1 MAHLHEALKNLSP
14 IPFSDVPQDE
24 EHLSTF
30 LESIFSKSQLL
41 IDSVPPPPIEPLSG
55 GRSRANTSNTIA
67 SDVSE
72 LSVSSV
78 RPDAPISE
86 HAILQREWGKPI
98 KIAAKDNPMSI
109 AVYKLAGKD
118 GKGAWFARRSVH
130 EGMGF
135 SRWKA
140 GMKREFPESMKVQE
154 GPGSG
159 SIRGIGGEKR
169 VENREIEGVG
179 NMEGT
184 QKCLLSNANIHQC

>member
-14 IPFSDVPQDE
+14 ISFSDVPQDE
-24 EHLSTF
+24 EQLSTF

-55 GRSRANTSNTIA
+55 SRSRANTTTSIA
-67 SDVSE
+67 SNASE
-72 LSVSSV
+72 LSTSSA
-78 RPDAPISE
+78 RPGSPISE
-86 HAILQREWGKPI
+86 HAIHQKEWGKPV
-98 KIAAKDNPMSI
+98 KLAAKDNPLGI
-109 AVYKLAGKD
+109 AVYKLSGKD

-140 GMKREFPESMKVQE
+140 GMQKEFPESMKVQE

-169 VENREIEGVG
+169 VENREVEGVG

-184 QKCLLSNANIHQC
+184 Q